1 MIATTITFLFFS
13 EKSKKMPKCRI
24 RLAGVA
30 LAACNA
36 TFFPFLTD
44 LQIFAF
50 RDKKQKYLIFFPKLR
65 TGKLH
70 KMITVSLCNLSIVVL
85 CECVIIITELRK
97 SNNQKRG
104 KNYDN
109 NDRRNVRRNA
119 FNT

>member
-1 MIATTITFLFFS
+1 
-13 EKSKKMPKCRI
+13 MPKYRI
-24 RLAGVA
+24 KLAGVA

-36 TFFPFLTD
+36 TFFPSLTD

-97 SNNQKRG
+97 STKQKRG
-104 KNYDN
+104 KEHDKGTG
-109 NDRRNVRRNA
+109 RNHRSCN
-119 FNT
+119 